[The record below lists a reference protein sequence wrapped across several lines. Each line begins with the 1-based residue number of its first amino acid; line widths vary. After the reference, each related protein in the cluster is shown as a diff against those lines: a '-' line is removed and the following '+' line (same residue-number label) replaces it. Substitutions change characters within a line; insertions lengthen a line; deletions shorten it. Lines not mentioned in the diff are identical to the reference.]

1 MTRKDLN
8 SEIMNKE
15 KEKKKRET
23 SRQVEEKKT
32 VIKKETAKR
41 SVVSVIERE
50 REEEWRSLCKR
61 KKGERVVNEIKRDG
75 EKVRE

>member
-8 SEIMNKE
+8 SEIMN

-32 VIKKETAKR
+32 DIKKETAKR

>member
-1 MTRKDLN
+1 M
-8 SEIMNKE
+8 
-15 KEKKKRET
+15 
-23 SRQVEEKKT
+23 EEKKT

-50 REEEWRSLCKR
+50 REEEGRSLCKR